1 MVWTIKAI
9 SGCWPRSISKS
20 IYKEGKVFMKRVAIV
35 FFVIILASGFN
46 VFAAELKIGYVDL
59 QKLVA
64 NYIENIDK

>member
-1 MVWTIKAI
+1 
-9 SGCWPRSISKS
+9 
-20 IYKEGKVFMKRVAIV
+20 MKRVAIV